1 MENFN
6 LPLHP
11 VLVFIVVLARIGGLV
26 TFAPFWSHNATSP
39 KVRIVLAFVLAI
51 LLTPIISEKIATPPS
66 ETMALAAV
74 IILEIIIGLLMG
86 FVGKLVF
93 GAFEF
98 AAHLVSSQMGFSLA
112 GMIDPSTQAHTTA
125 FGTIAQM
132 IALMVLL
139 GIDGHYWFLGAAV
152 KSFSS
157 VAPGEFV
164 MNGQILDILLKLSAN
179 SLTVGVTLAAPAIII
194 LLAVEFALEFFGK
207 TAPQFQ
213 IFILGFPIKIGVG
226 LWLIGGSLYFI
237 PNSMREV
244 LSSIYQGLG
253 QILGVM

>member
-26 TFAPFWSHNATSP
+26 TFAPFWSHNAASP
-39 KVRIVLAFVLAI
+39 KVRIVLAFVLAL
-51 LLTPIISEKIATPPS
+51 LLTPIISDKIATPPS
-66 ETMALAAV
+66 ETMALAAI

-139 GIDGHYWFLGAAV
+139 GVDGHYWFLGAAV

-157 VAPGEFV
+157 VAPGEFA
-164 MNGQILDILLKLSAN
+164 MNGQILDILLKLSAS

>member
-11 VLVFIVVLARIGGLV
+11 VLVFIVVLARVGGLV
-26 TFAPFWSHNATSP
+26 TFAPFWSHNAATP
-39 KVRIVLAFVLAI
+39 KVRIILAGTLAL
-51 LLTPIISEKIATPPS
+51 LLTPVVASQITTPPS
-66 ETMALAAV
+66 EPMALGAILVGEIV
-74 IILEIIIGLLMG
+74 IGMLMG

-93 GAFEF
+93 GAFEI
-98 AAHLVSSQMGFSLA
+98 AAFFLASQMGFSLA
-112 GMIDPSTQAHTTA
+112 GTIDPSTQAHTTA

-132 IALMVLL
+132 MALMVLL
-139 GIDGHYWFLGAAV
+139 TADGHYWFLGAAV

-179 SLTVGVTLAAPAIII
+179 SLVAGVTLAAPAIII
-194 LLAVEFALEFFGK
+194 LLMVEFTLEFFGK

-213 IFILGFPIKIGVG
+213 MFILGFPIKIGVG

-237 PNSMREV
+237 PNSMRDV
-244 LSSIYQGLG
+244 LSNIYKGLT
-253 QILGVM
+253 QVLGAM

>member
-26 TFAPFWSHNATSP
+26 TFAPFWSHNAASP
-39 KVRIVLAFVLAI
+39 KVRIVLAFVLAL

-74 IILEIIIGLLMG
+74 LILEIIIGLLMG

-98 AAHLVSSQMGFSLA
+98 AAHLISSQMGFSLA

-139 GIDGHYWFLGAAV
+139 GVDGHYWFLGAAV

-164 MNGQILDILLKLSAN
+164 MNGQILDILLKLSAS

-226 LWLIGGSLYFI
+226 LWLIGGSLYLI